1 MTEGKR
7 GKPLKR
13 KIITAVFLMVGG
25 SAGITA
31 LPYLWELAGIQ
42 NNLFNNI
49 FVNIGIGA
57 LIFYL
62 LSFLLMKYK
71 TIKEYGWK
79 LSKNVFLLK
88 TVSMFYLEM
97 SSKISTTIKRTQE
110 MYQQM
115 FVV

>member
-31 LPYLWELAGIQ
+31 LPYLWELAGIR
-42 NNLFNNI
+42 NNLFNNV
-49 FVNIGIGA
+49 FVNFGVGA

-62 LSFLLMKYK
+62 LSFLLMKLMCIY
-71 TIKEYGWK
+71 ISHY
-79 LSKNVFLLK
+79 NV
-88 TVSMFYLEM
+88 
-97 SSKISTTIKRTQE
+97 
-110 MYQQM
+110 
-115 FVV
+115 